1 MDDPFD
7 TAFYNDLD
15 ATLAEAWARLVR
27 GAADRRSALH
37 TVQVATG
44 GAEGPRVRT
53 VVLRGAEPLTRTIR
67 FHTDRRSGKV
77 TALEAEPRVEV
88 CAYDP
93 RAKIQIRLRGTAT
106 LHLGDHVADAAWAA
120 TGAGS
125 RLCYRA
131 PLGPG
136 SALSDSMQADPTE
149 AERHPADP
157 DYGRA
162 AFVAVTVA
170 VAEVEWLYLA
180 ARGHRRAVFVWDAGA
195 WRGRW
200 VAP

>member
-7 TAFYNDLD
+7 AVFYDDLD

-44 GAEGPRVRT
+44 GPEGPRVRT
-53 VVLRGAEPLTRTIR
+53 VVLRGADPAARQVR
-67 FHTDRRSGKV
+67 FHTDLRSGKIE
-77 TALEAEPRVEV
+77 ALAAEPRVEL
-88 CAYDP
+88 CGYDP
-93 RAKIQIRLRGTAT
+93 RAKIQLRLRGVAT
-106 LHLGDHVADAAWAA
+106 VHRADGVADAAWAA

-136 SALSDSMQADPTE
+136 TALDAPGEADPV
-149 AERHPADP
+149 AASRHPADP
-157 DYGRA
+157 DMGRA
-162 AFVAVTVA
+162 VFSAITVQVATL
-170 VAEVEWLYLA
+170 EWLYLA
-180 ARGHRRAVFVWDAGA
+180 ARGHRRAAFDWSGDG

-200 VAP
+200 LAP